1 MDNII
6 HFQVEEQ
13 EVDYRLDKYLFN
25 KLTDFSFSRS
35 FIQKLIKDKFV
46 FVDGREAKSNSK
58 LKYGQKI
65 EVVMPQ
71 PKETEI
77 LPENIPLD
85 VLYEDSDLLIVNKPK
100 NMVVHPS
107 KGHITGTLV
116 NAVMFHCK
124 DSLSGINGEIRP
136 GIVHRIDKD
145 TTGSLIICKNDE
157 THIAI
162 AEQIKVHSVKRIY
175 RGILLGHLK
184 EPEGKVEG
192 NIGRHPTD
200 RKKMAIVPEGK
211 SAITH
216 YRVIREFSNASYVE
230 FQLETG
236 RTHQIRVH
244 MASIGHPLLGDVLYG
259 SQKNPYH
266 LAGQALHAM
275 TIGFIHPKTGE
286 YMEVSAPLPEYFEK
300 LLLTLDRS

>member
-6 HFQVEEQ
+6 HFQVEEK

-46 FVDGREAKSNSK
+46 FVDGREAKSTCK